1 MKILY
6 KKKRDFMTLISSILW
21 GIFAVNGIWKGEMN
35 TFEYLALFC
44 SIAYLLYFLF
54 DKKEYYLTIKNGVLQ
69 TGKLLKKKI
78 KLSEIERIIEKENKI
93 ILKNNKSELTIETE
107 IIDSESLSEFK
118 SELKKLNVEWN

>member
-1 MKILY
+1 
-6 KKKRDFMTLISSILW
+6 MTLISSILW

-54 DKKEYYLTIKNGVLQ
+54 EKKEYYLTIKNGILQ

-107 IIDSESLSEFK
+107 IIDSQSLSELK
-118 SELKKLNVEWN
+118 NELKKLNIEWN

>member
-35 TFEYLALFC
+35 TFEYLAPFC
-44 SIAYLLYFLF
+44 SIAYLLYFIF

-69 TGKLLKKKI
+69 TGKLFKKKI
-78 KLSEIERIIEKENKI
+78 KLSEIERITEKENKI
-93 ILKNNKSELTIETE
+93 ILKNNKSQLTIETK
-107 IIDSESLSEFK
+107 IIDSDSLLELK
-118 SELKKLNVEWN
+118 NELKKLNIEWN

>member
-1 MKILY
+1 MA
-6 KKKRDFMTLISSILW
+6 LISFVLW

-44 SIAYLLYFLF
+44 SIAYLMYFLF
-54 DKKEYYLTIKNGVLQ
+54 DKKEYYLTIKNGILK
-69 TGKLLKKKI
+69 TGKFFGNKI
-78 KLSEIERIIEKENKI
+78 KLSEIERIIEKGNKI

-107 IIDSESLSEFK
+107 IIDSKSLSELK

>member
-1 MKILY
+1 
-6 KKKRDFMTLISSILW
+6 MTLISSILW
-21 GIFAVNGIWKGEMN
+21 GIFAINGILKDEMK
-35 TFEYLALFC
+35 TFEYLAVFC
-44 SIAYLLYFLF
+44 SIAYLIYFLF
-54 DKKEYYLTIKNGVLQ
+54 DKKEYYFTIKNGILK
-69 TGKLLKKKI
+69 TGKFLGKEI